1 MLFLVLFQF
10 DEPMEVTSIGET
22 EENVFE
28 FEKEE
33 EPLLME
39 NPRRFVLFPIEHT
52 DIWQFYKKAEG
63 QFSRHLASGFSLA
76 MNSPL

>member
-1 MLFLVLFQF
+1 
-10 DEPMEVTSIGET
+10 MEVTSIGEK
-22 EENVFE
+22 EENVME

-33 EPLLME
+33 EPLLKE

-63 QFSRHLASGFSLA
+63 QFSRHLYLASLL
-76 MNSPL
+76 P